1 MFNPEGMSYA
11 SPAQAAAF
19 DDLKGKFGEDCFRCG
34 RLGHWKGECPLNWK
48 TTQCFTCNK
57 YGHNTHNCPQKRA
70 EQSEYWKQYNDK
82 HEEKGDATP
91 EKETADVVKQE
102 ATVVVAPVEESVA
115 MTGPVAVA
123 HEPEGEKP
131 APVDVKE
138 EPAVIMVKEEP
149 TGGEYQ
155 KTKDAK
161 DGKGNKGN
169 KHSIEQA
176 QQAQQA
182 GGKVKQEDLTEQQVD
197 QDPMKQQEKE
207 KEASGPNKANEE
219 EDEDEHENSLTPA
232 QKQRPV
238 SKRTRSQV
246 SGSPAGSTRK
256 RLCLDF
262 KYR

>member
-1 MFNPEGMSYA
+1 MGVWV
-11 SPAQAAAF
+11 
-19 DDLKGKFGEDCFRCG
+19 
-34 RLGHWKGECPLNWK
+34 WKGECPLNWK